1 MTRYGERHAVLATTG
16 DSFILSHI
24 WHIRIYTFFHLNSF
38 LLFVIL
44 VFLLGIILEH
54 FIYIFVWNIRFEE
67 LSFSGG
73 SYRGVQKLQM
83 CWNSVMIF
91 SILSQI
97 TNLKKHPSEILLE
110 TKSNLQ
116 VILPIPLNLN
126 FQTLPKSD
134 YQIYKINQKYILPEN
149 EIFIIIFM

>member
-1 MTRYGERHAVLATTG
+1 MIFGIRPEWKEMTRYGERHAVLATTG

-54 FIYIFVWNIRFEE
+54 FIYIFVWNIRFQE

-91 SILSQI
+91 SILSVGNSSRNQI
-97 TNLKKHPSEILLE
+97 KFTSHSTNSTESQFPNTPKKW
-110 TKSNLQ
+110 
-116 VILPIPLNLN
+116 LPNI
-126 FQTLPKSD
+126 
-134 YQIYKINQKYILPEN
+134 
-149 EIFIIIFM
+149 